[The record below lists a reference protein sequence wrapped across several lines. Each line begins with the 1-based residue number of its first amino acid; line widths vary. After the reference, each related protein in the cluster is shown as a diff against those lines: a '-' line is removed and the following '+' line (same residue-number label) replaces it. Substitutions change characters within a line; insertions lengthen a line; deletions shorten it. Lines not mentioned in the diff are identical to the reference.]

1 MHPRSVDRLDREV
14 SARPTDCTSQ
24 SSSSWFIKALLPL
37 TAVPTDQ
44 QPLLRRD
51 SVLSISDHIP
61 LPNLPFT
68 KRYGRCHQII
78 HYGSNSTTRLHKD
91 QAHSQLLAIKVYRHS
106 ILNEPP
112 SSSQSTSIHPNHPN
126 ILPILDI
133 LHNERSELCLVMPYC
148 AGGDLGT
155 FLSRNRPIPTMEA
168 DCILTQIL
176 RALDYLH
183 KHGIAHRDI
192 RLETVLLTANGA
204 VKIAGFGDGHIRQV
218 WEQSAACATSTLA
231 VAEQPRPRSTS
242 FPAPK
247 PLTLPWPLNAWS
259 RHISTFA
266 CVSAKSHKSAF
277 GTASLPYTP
286 PEGFHHFVRRH
297 SEGNLDFDDHDPR
310 PADVWATAMIYMAL
324 VTGRLLWR
332 SARLHCEDARY
343 LEYLEARC
351 GKDGFTPIESLGA
364 RRRNIIYAMLDPRPD
379 KRITTAALMQSEWIQ
394 GIEVCQ
400 AGDKGF

>member
-1 MHPRSVDRLDREV
+1 MIMHPRSVDHLEREV
-14 SARPTDCTSQ
+14 SARPTDCTRQ
-24 SSSSWFIKALLPL
+24 SSSGWSISALLPL

-61 LPNLPFT
+61 PSNAPFV

-91 QAHSQLLAIKVYRHS
+91 QTHSQLLAIKVYRHS

-112 SSSQSTSIHPNHPN
+112 SSSQSTAIHPNHPN

-133 LHNERSELCLVMPYC
+133 LQNERSELCLVMPYC
-148 AGGDLGT
+148 AGGDLGI

-176 RALDYLH
+176 RALAYLH

-204 VKIAGFGDGHIRQV
+204 VKVAGFGDGHIRQM
-218 WEQSAACATSTLA
+218 WAESAACIAPTPG
-231 VAEQPRPRSTS
+231 VEEQPRPRSKS
-242 FPAPK
+242 YPSAWS
-247 PLTLPWPLNAWS
+247 LTLPWPLNSWS
-259 RHISTFA
+259 RHISSFS
-266 CVSAKSHKSAF
+266 CVSAKPQTSAF
-277 GTASLPYTP
+277 GTTSLPYIP
-286 PEGFHHFVRRH
+286 PEGFHHSERRH

-310 PADVWATAMIYMAL
+310 SADVWAVAMIYMAL
-324 VTGRLLWR
+324 ITGRLLWR

-343 LEYLEARC
+343 LEYLEDRR
-351 GKDGFTPIESLGA
+351 GQDGFTPIESLGTVRTLA
-364 RRRNIIYAMLDPRPD
+364 ISTHSLLTDIVS
-379 KRITTAALMQSEWIQ
+379 IETA
-394 GIEVCQ
+394 
-400 AGDKGF
+400 